1 MSSWTY
7 FGAVQVLGYMSIPV
21 YPDILIYVNGRM
33 GKYID
38 TRPYLTTDARIM
50 DSLRRTFGQV
60 IQRAQGV
67 ILWVKLVVTDIIE
80 GLIEGESP

>member
-1 MSSWTY
+1 MSLS
-7 FGAVQVLGYMSIPV
+7 V

-33 GKYID
+33 GKHID

-67 ILWVKLVVTDIIE
+67 SLWVKLVVTDIVE